1 MEKIVIYEYD
11 KKYRIYIEEQL
22 EKNKYAFMVIP
33 VHDKIAISMD
43 DFPDD
48 TKGIIIDISLFF
60 RDEEKAL
67 IYAQLI
73 EKLIDALNAKS
84 PIYLIIDKR
93 YSQYL
98 KDVLYYKIKKIVNL
112 SEKFAIDLPVSRDI
126 VEIEEKEFKDIID
139 AIQNNLVGQEKFKKR
154 LEEELRKYRVFNR
167 LGYQPIFSVLI
178 CGKSGI
184 GKTEVARILRR
195 ELSPSEPFIK
205 INFGNYS
212 DQNALSS
219 LIGSPRGYVGSNKGE
234 LSDKLENSNSKLI
247 LIDEFE
253 KSNKQVQNFFLQ
265 LLEDGFFTDSLG
277 RDYDLNRYIII
288 FTANLSKDKIAE
300 KISPELLSRFNFKYS
315 FSEMSAIEKKEYVDK
330 RVEKIVY
337 DISQKLHIDINDE
350 QIIEIKNIDITR
362 YSNMRD
368 VNSEVMRRV
377 SEIIYPQ
384 LYDLEEE

>member
-219 LIGSPRGYVGSNKGE
+219 LIGSPRGYVGSNKGV
-234 LSDKLENSNSKLI
+234 N
-247 LIDEFE
+247 
-253 KSNKQVQNFFLQ
+253 
-265 LLEDGFFTDSLG
+265 G
-277 RDYDLNRYIII
+277 R
-288 FTANLSKDKIAE
+288 
-300 KISPELLSRFNFKYS
+300 
-315 FSEMSAIEKKEYVDK
+315 
-330 RVEKIVY
+330 
-337 DISQKLHIDINDE
+337 
-350 QIIEIKNIDITR
+350 
-362 YSNMRD
+362 
-368 VNSEVMRRV
+368 
-377 SEIIYPQ
+377 
-384 LYDLEEE
+384 

>member
-1 MEKIVIYEYD
+1 MGKIVIYEYD

-22 EKNKYAFMVIP
+22 EKNKYTFMVIP

-43 DFPDD
+43 DFSDD

-112 SEKFAIDLPVSRDI
+112 SEKFAVDLPVSRDI
-126 VEIEEKEFKDIID
+126 VEIEEKEFKNIID

-315 FSEMSAIEKKEYVDK
+315 FSEMNAIEKKEYVDK

-384 LYDLEEE
+384 LYDLEDE